1 MKLKALNIVNL
12 SKHFGGVYALN
23 EVDLH
28 VDKGELVGLM
38 GPNGSGKTTL
48 FNCVAGFYKP
58 DGGQVYL
65 DGREITG
72 WKMEDICEWGLYRT
86 FQLPRVF
93 PELTLLQ
100 NVLLCQPHREESL
113 FDIMFRK
120 SSLELVERAR
130 GFIDF
135 VGLGHMINEP
145 AGSLSGGQQKL
156 LELAAALMKDPE
168 VILLDEPTGGV
179 NPTLIND
186 IKKLILE
193 LNASGKTFL
202 VIEHNMDV
210 IMDIGQRLY
219 VLDYGELIAEG
230 TSEEIRNN
238 DKVLEAY
245 FGS

>member
-1 MKLKALNIVNL
+1 LKALKVDNL

-23 EVDLH
+23 NVTLH
-28 VDKGELVGLM
+28 VDEGELVGLL

-65 DGREITG
+65 GEREITG
-72 WKMEDICEWGLYRT
+72 WKMERICERGLYRT
-86 FQLPRVF
+86 FQLPRAF

-100 NVLLCQPHREESL
+100 NVLLSQPHWGESL
-113 FDIMFRK
+113 LEVMFKR
-120 SSLELVERAR
+120 SSHSLVERA
-130 GFIDF
+130 GELIDF
-135 VGLGHMINEP
+135 VGLSHMINEP

-186 IKKLILE
+186 IKKMLLD
-193 LNASGKTFL
+193 LNASGKTFF

-219 VLDYGELIAEG
+219 VLDYGDIIAEG
-230 TSEEIRNN
+230 SPEEIRNN
-238 DKVLEAY
+238 DRVLEAY

>member
-1 MKLKALNIVNL
+1 MKALKVDSL

-23 EVDLH
+23 NVTLH
-28 VDKGELVGLM
+28 VDEGELVGLL

-65 DGREITG
+65 GEREITG
-72 WKMEDICEWGLYRT
+72 WKMERICERGLYRT

-100 NVLLCQPHREESL
+100 NVLLSQPHWGESL
-113 FDIMFRK
+113 LEVMFKR
-120 SSLELVERAR
+120 SSHSLVERA
-130 GFIDF
+130 GELIDF
-135 VGLGHMINEP
+135 VGLSHMINEP

-186 IKKLILE
+186 IKKMLLD
-193 LNASGKTFL
+193 LNASGKTFF

-219 VLDYGELIAEG
+219 VLDYGDIIAEG
-230 TSEEIRNN
+230 SPEEIRNN
-238 DKVLEAY
+238 DRVLEAY

>member
-1 MKLKALNIVNL
+1 LKALSVVDL
-12 SKHFGGVYALN
+12 SKHFGGVYA
-23 EVDLH
+23 VDGVTLH
-28 VDKGELVGLM
+28 VDEGELVGLM

-65 DGREITG
+65 KENDITG
-72 WKMEDICEWGLYRT
+72 WKMETICELGLYRT

-93 PELTLLQ
+93 PELTVLQ
-100 NVLLCQPHREESL
+100 NVLLSQPHRNESL
-113 FDIMFRK
+113 LDVMFR
-120 SSLELVERAR
+120 SSQRELVECAR
-130 GFIDF
+130 GFIEF
-135 VGLGHMINEP
+135 VGLTNLIEEP
-145 AGSLSGGQQKL
+145 AGTLSGGQQKL
-156 LELAAALMKDPE
+156 LELASALMKDPE

-179 NPTLIND
+179 NPTVINE

-210 IMDIGQRLY
+210 IMDIAQRLY

-230 TSEEIRNN
+230 SSEEIRNN

>member
-1 MKLKALNIVNL
+1 MKALKVDNL

-23 EVDLH
+23 NVTLH
-28 VDKGELVGLM
+28 VDEGELVGLL

-65 DGREITG
+65 GEREITG
-72 WKMEDICEWGLYRT
+72 WKMERICERGLYRT

-100 NVLLCQPHREESL
+100 NVLLSQPHWGESL
-113 FDIMFRK
+113 LEVMFKR
-120 SSLELVERAR
+120 SSHSLVERA
-130 GFIDF
+130 GELIDF
-135 VGLGHMINEP
+135 VGLSHMINEP

-186 IKKLILE
+186 IKKMLLD
-193 LNASGKTFL
+193 LNASGKTFF

-219 VLDYGELIAEG
+219 VLDYGDIIAEG
-230 TSEEIRNN
+230 SPEEIRNS
-238 DKVLEAY
+238 DRVLEAY
-245 FGS
+245 FGN

>member
-1 MKLKALNIVNL
+1 MKALKVDNL

-23 EVDLH
+23 NVTLH
-28 VDKGELVGLM
+28 VDEGELVGLL

-58 DGGQVYL
+58 DEGQVYL
-65 DGREITG
+65 GEREITG
-72 WKMEDICEWGLYRT
+72 WKMERICERGLYRT

-100 NVLLCQPHREESL
+100 NVLLSQPHWGESL
-113 FDIMFRK
+113 LEVMFKR
-120 SSLELVERAR
+120 SSHSLVERA
-130 GFIDF
+130 GELIDF
-135 VGLGHMINEP
+135 VGLSHMINEP

-186 IKKLILE
+186 IKKMLLD
-193 LNASGKTFL
+193 LNASGKTFF

-219 VLDYGELIAEG
+219 VLDYGNIIAEG
-230 TSEEIRNN
+230 SPEEIRNN
-238 DKVLEAY
+238 DRVLEAY

>member
-1 MKLKALNIVNL
+1 MKALNVANL

-23 EVDLH
+23 KVTLH
-28 VDKGELVGLM
+28 VDEGELVGLL

-58 DGGQVYL
+58 DGGHVYL
-65 DGREITG
+65 KEREITG
-72 WKMEDICEWGLYRT
+72 RKMETICERGLYRT
-86 FQLPRVF
+86 FQLPRAF

-100 NVLLCQPHREESL
+100 NVLLSQPHRNESL
-113 FDIMFRK
+113 LHVMFKR
-120 SSLELVERAR
+120 SPHDLVERAR

-135 VGLGHMINEP
+135 VGLTHLIEEP

-156 LELAAALMKDPE
+156 LELASALMKDPE

-179 NPTLIND
+179 NLTLINQ

-210 IMDIGQRLY
+210 IMDIAQRLY

-230 TSEEIRNN
+230 SSEEIRNN

-245 FGS
+245 FGR

>member
-1 MKLKALNIVNL
+1 MKALKVDNL

-23 EVDLH
+23 NVTLH
-28 VDKGELVGLM
+28 VDEGELVGLL

-65 DGREITG
+65 GEREITG
-72 WKMEDICEWGLYRT
+72 WKMERICERGLYRT

-100 NVLLCQPHREESL
+100 NVLLSQPHWGESL
-113 FDIMFRK
+113 LEVMFKR
-120 SSLELVERAR
+120 SSHSLVERA
-130 GFIDF
+130 GELIDF
-135 VGLGHMINEP
+135 VGLSHMINEP

-186 IKKLILE
+186 IKKMLLD
-193 LNASGKTFL
+193 LNASGKTFF

-219 VLDYGELIAEG
+219 VLDYGDIIAEG
-230 TSEEIRNN
+230 SPEEIRNN
-238 DKVLEAY
+238 DRVLEAY

>member
-1 MKLKALNIVNL
+1 MKALKVDNL

-23 EVDLH
+23 NVTLH
-28 VDKGELVGLM
+28 VDEGELVGLL

-65 DGREITG
+65 GEREITG
-72 WKMEDICEWGLYRT
+72 WKMERICERGLYRT

-100 NVLLCQPHREESL
+100 NVLLSQPHWGESL
-113 FDIMFRK
+113 LEVMFKR
-120 SSLELVERAR
+120 SSHSLVERA
-130 GFIDF
+130 GELIDF
-135 VGLGHMINEP
+135 VGLSHMINEP

-186 IKKLILE
+186 IKKMLLD
-193 LNASGKTFL
+193 LNASGKTFF

-219 VLDYGELIAEG
+219 VLDYGNIIAEG
-230 TSEEIRNN
+230 SPEEIRNN
-238 DKVLEAY
+238 DRVLEAY

>member
-1 MKLKALNIVNL
+1 LKALKVDNL

-23 EVDLH
+23 NVTLH
-28 VDKGELVGLM
+28 VDEGELVGLL

-65 DGREITG
+65 GEREITG
-72 WKMEDICEWGLYRT
+72 WKMERICERGLYRT

-100 NVLLCQPHREESL
+100 NVLLSQPHWGESL
-113 FDIMFRK
+113 LEVMFKR
-120 SSLELVERAR
+120 SSHSLVERA
-130 GFIDF
+130 GELIDF
-135 VGLGHMINEP
+135 VGLSHMINEP

-186 IKKLILE
+186 IKKMLLD
-193 LNASGKTFL
+193 LNASGKTFF

-219 VLDYGELIAEG
+219 VLDYGNIIAEG
-230 TSEEIRNN
+230 SPEEIRNN
-238 DKVLEAY
+238 DRVLEAY

>member
-1 MKLKALNIVNL
+1 LKALKVDNL

-23 EVDLH
+23 NVTLH
-28 VDKGELVGLM
+28 VDEGELVGLL

-58 DGGQVYL
+58 DEGQVYL
-65 DGREITG
+65 GEREITG
-72 WKMEDICEWGLYRT
+72 WKMERICERGLYRT

-100 NVLLCQPHREESL
+100 NVLLSQPHWGESL
-113 FDIMFRK
+113 LEVMFKR
-120 SSLELVERAR
+120 SSHSLVERA
-130 GFIDF
+130 GELIDF
-135 VGLGHMINEP
+135 VGLSHMINEP

-186 IKKLILE
+186 IKKMLLD
-193 LNASGKTFL
+193 LNASGKTFF

-210 IMDIGQRLY
+210 IIDIGQRLY
-219 VLDYGELIAEG
+219 VLDYGDIIAEG
-230 TSEEIRNN
+230 SPEEIRNN
-238 DKVLEAY
+238 DRVLEAY

>member
-1 MKLKALNIVNL
+1 MNL

-113 FDIMFRK
+113 LDIMFKK

-135 VGLGHMINEP
+135 VGLSHMINEP